1 MKYKKSKYNFLV
13 PYKENETIIYNGLT
27 GAIGK
32 LDNAHLK
39 CYETDTFSSEDTK
52 KLIEK
57 GIYISQEYDEISKI
71 EEDRAKGINDS
82 KKKCFRIWTTSA
94 CNARCYYC
102 YEKGI
107 EAITMSENT
116 AEAAVKYIDS
126 VLELGD
132 SLYLEWFG
140 GEPLLN
146 YKIISYIM
154 DRIKIICTN
163 KKCKFFGKMITN
175 GSLITDEIAR
185 KIKNEWKI
193 SFIQI
198 TLDGY
203 GEVYNDAK
211 AYISPEKWF
220 FEKII
225 ENIKILNQAG
235 VQIGI
240 RMNYDTHNYV
250 GLKKL
255 IMFMHNEC
263 KDLDGITYYVY
274 PLWNSLNEYSK
285 DKFVSSAE
293 ADHQYVD
300 LIRLLVNNR
309 MCSLNKV
316 LRINYKKNQ
325 CMSCSKYGFSIFPN
339 GKLGK
344 CSETFKQTIGD
355 VWKGVVDVQ
364 KYKFWTNVAID
375 NRCIE
380 CKYLPFCQGG
390 CRSSYFTDMP
400 KCYVNKPILSELLVM
415 YVEFLEKGNR

>member
-1 MKYKKSKYNFLV
+1 MKYKKSKYNFFV

-71 EEDRAKGINDS
+71 EEDRSKGINDS

-107 EAITMSENT
+107 EVITMSENT

-146 YKIISYIM
+146 YKIISFIM
-154 DRIKIICTN
+154 DRIKIICAN

-250 GLKKL
+250 GLKNL

-355 VWKGVVDVQ
+355 VWKGVVDIQ

-400 KCYVNKPILSELLVM
+400 KCYVNKPILSDLLVM